1 MSSPFNPGAIALGAG
16 MLYEGP
22 LGTALPTDHTTA
34 LNAAFLPIGYTDDG
48 SSFSWNISN
57 EPVPVAESLYPATH
71 RTTSVEGTVT
81 FAMAEDTIKNWQR
94 ALNGGTVTAYG
105 VAPND
110 GLKYTPPNPGEEV
123 RRIVVW
129 ESEDK
134 LRRIVFKKLFQGG
147 SVEAVRRPG
156 ATKTT
161 LPVEFRIEQP
171 TDGSAPFE
179 IFYAA
184 AYSGGATATA

>member
-1 MSSPFNPGAIALGAG
+1 MTSPFNPSAVSLGAG

-22 LGTALPTDHTTA
+22 LGTTLPTNHDSS
-34 LNAAFLPIGYTDDG
+34 LDAAFKPIGYTEEG
-48 SSFSWNISN
+48 SAFSWSITN
-57 EPVPVAESLYPATH
+57 EPVPVAESLYPVSH
-71 RTTSVEGTVT
+71 KTTSVEGSVT
-81 FAMAEDTIKNWQR
+81 FAMAEDTIRNWQR

-110 GLKYTPPNPGEEV
+110 GLKYTPPAPGQEV
-123 RRIVVW
+123 RRIIVW

-134 LRRIVFKKLFQGG
+134 KRRITFKQLFQGG

-171 TDGSAPFE
+171 SDGSLPFE

-184 AYSGGATATA
+184 AYSGGATATV